1 MSQVRYPFLEMFP
14 FCAPES
20 GGADEAILRP
30 FAEAVVFDATV
41 DKSAAAM
48 DLSVEFTSP
57 PPPVAVSIA
66 EGRIAGTYNL
76 DRVEIRP
83 YISAAAKQKKEKAAA
98 SGEKLL

>member
-14 FCAPES
+14 FCAPEA
-20 GGADEAILRP
+20 GGADEAIMRP
-30 FAEAVVFDATV
+30 FADAVVFEATV

-76 DRVEIRP
+76 DRV
-83 YISAAAKQKKEKAAA
+83 
-98 SGEKLL
+98 